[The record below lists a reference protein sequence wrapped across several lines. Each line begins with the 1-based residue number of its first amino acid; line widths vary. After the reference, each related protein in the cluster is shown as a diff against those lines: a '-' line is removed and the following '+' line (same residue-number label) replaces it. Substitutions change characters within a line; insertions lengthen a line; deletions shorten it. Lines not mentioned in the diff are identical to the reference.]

1 MAPAGSACDNMLWW
15 RMKTFRERVS
25 IYSETTIG
33 KVILPMCVE
42 ESPFELDI
50 RRIVTDS
57 DLDGVVTGAILRRW
71 WSDAD
76 VIFGHPGELRAGVFD
91 GVIDRFTAVCD
102 LPLHH
107 NCGLSI
113 DHHQSNKPEEDI
125 GDSMII
131 WRESPSAARIAYD
144 VFSERVDLS
153 DFESLLGWVDKLD
166 SGGISQEEYLSDNPV
181 LWLSRVI
188 DAGEGVAMKVL
199 EFLQEGVPVD
209 EILSDSEVSE
219 MILEKK
225 REMGVLVSTIR
236 DGMVIEDRMAIVRL
250 DGTGIRSNGYQVTAM
265 AGDKCDACMVIHG
278 DLGASFGEGE
288 SYPVSASFYT
298 NSFLH
303 PDGGIYD
310 LTALATRFDS
320 DGGGHANACGCR
332 IKPIEQLEV
341 ADREVSGEDISR
353 NIAAWLQM
361 WSER

>member
-1 MAPAGSACDNMLWW
+1 MDVAEGVFDL
-15 RMKTFRERVS
+15 
-25 IYSETTIG
+25 G
-33 KVILPMCVE
+33 
-42 ESPFELDI
+42 I

-71 WSDAD
+71 WTDAE

-91 GVIDRFTAVCD
+91 EMIDRWTAICD
-102 LPLHH
+102 LPMHR

-113 DHHQSNKPEEDI
+113 DHHQSNKPEEDVR
-125 GDSMII
+125 GPMII
-131 WRESPSAARIAYD
+131 WRDSPSAARIAYD
-144 VFSERVDLS
+144 VFSKQVGLD
-153 DFESLLGWVDKLD
+153 DFQSLLVWVDKLD
-166 SGGISQEEYLSDNPV
+166 SGAISHEEYLSDSPV

-199 EFLQEGVPVD
+199 EQLQEGHAVD
-209 EILSDSEVSE
+209 QILSDPKISEIV
-219 MILEKK
+219 IEKK
-225 REMGVLVSTIR
+225 REMGVLIGAIR
-236 DGMVIEDRMAIVRL
+236 DSMQIEDRMAIVRL

-278 DLGASFGEGE
+278 EVGASFGDGE
-288 SYPVSASFYT
+288 SYPASASFYT

-303 PDGGIYD
+303 RSGGIYD
-310 LTALATRFDS
+310 LTALATRFDP

-332 IKPIEQLEV
+332 IKPIEELEV
-341 ADREVSGEDISR
+341 ADREISKDDVSR

>member
-1 MAPAGSACDNMLWW
+1 VNLFLD
-15 RMKTFRERVS
+15 
-25 IYSETTIG
+25 SETTIG
-33 KVILPMCVE
+33 VAICPMVVAE
-42 ESPFELDI
+42 GVFELGI

-57 DLDGVVTGAILRRW
+57 DLDGVVTAAILRRW
-71 WSDAD
+71 WTDAD

-91 GVIDRFTAVCD
+91 GVIDRSTAVCD
-102 LPLHH
+102 LPMHR

-113 DHHQSNKPEEDI
+113 DHHQSNKPE
-125 GDSMII
+125 GDVGESMII
-131 WRESPSAARIAYD
+131 WRESPSAARIAYE

-153 DFESLLGWVDKLD
+153 DLEDLLGWVDKLD
-166 SGGISQEEYLSDNPV
+166 SGAISHEEYLSDSPV

-199 EFLQEGVPVD
+199 EHLQEGHSVNQ
-209 EILSDSEVSE
+209 ILSDSEISE
-219 MILEKK
+219 IIIDKK
-225 REMGVLVSTIR
+225 REMGVLITAIR
-236 DGMVIEDRMAIVRL
+236 DSMLIEDRMAIVRL

-278 DLGASFGEGE
+278 ELGAAFGDGE
-288 SYPVSASFYT
+288 NYPVSASFYT

-303 PDGGIYD
+303 RSGGIYD
-310 LTALATRFDS
+310 LTALATRFDR

-332 IKPIEQLEV
+332 IKPIEDSEL
-341 ADREVSGEDISR
+341 ADREVSKDDISR

>member
-1 MAPAGSACDNMLWW
+1 MVVA
-15 RMKTFRERVS
+15 ERVFDL
-25 IYSETTIG
+25 E
-33 KVILPMCVE
+33 
-42 ESPFELDI
+42 I

-57 DLDGVVTGAILRRW
+57 DLDGVVTAAILRRW
-71 WSDAD
+71 WTDAD

-91 GVIDRFTAVCD
+91 GVIDRQTAVCD
-102 LPLHH
+102 LPMHRD
-107 NCGLSI
+107 CGLSI
-113 DHHQSNKPEEDI
+113 DHHQSNIPEGGV

-153 DFESLLGWVDKLD
+153 DLKDLLEWVDKLD
-166 SGGISQEEYLSDNPV
+166 SGAISHEEYLSDSPV

-199 EFLQEGVPVD
+199 EHLQEGHSVSQ
-209 EILSDSEVSE
+209 ILSDSELSE
-219 MILEKK
+219 IIIDKK
-225 REMGVLVSTIR
+225 REMGVLIAAIR
-236 DGMVIEDRMAIVRL
+236 DSMLIEDRMAIVRL

-278 DLGASFGEGE
+278 ELGAEFGDGE

-303 PDGGIYD
+303 RSGGIYD
-310 LTALATRFDS
+310 LTALATRFDQ

-332 IKPIEQLEV
+332 IKPIEDLEL
-341 ADREVSGEDISR
+341 ADRDVSNDDISR

>member
-1 MAPAGSACDNMLWW
+1 MLRW
-15 RMKTFRERVS
+15 RMKTFRESVS
-25 IYSETTIG
+25 IIRNHHWCG
-33 KVILPMCVE
+33 HLPIDVE
-42 ESPFELDI
+42 EDPFDLEI

-71 WSDAD
+71 WTDAN

-91 GVIDRFTAVCD
+91 EVIDRWTAVCD
-102 LPLHH
+102 LPMHRS
-107 NCGLSI
+107 CGLSI
-113 DHHQSNKPEEDI
+113 DHHQSNKPDGDA

-153 DFESLLGWVDKLD
+153 DFESLLEWVDKLD
-166 SGGISQEEYLSDNPV
+166 SGAISHEEYLADSPV

-199 EFLQEGVPVD
+199 EFLQQGVPVD
-209 EILSDSEVSE
+209 QILSDSEISE
-219 MILEKK
+219 IIIHKK
-225 REMGVLVSTIR
+225 REMGVLITAIR
-236 DGMVIEDRMAIVRL
+236 DSMLIEDRMAIVRL
-250 DGTGIRSNGYQVTAM
+250 EGTGVRSNGYQVTAM

-278 DLGASFGEGE
+278 ELGATFGEGD

-303 PDGGIYD
+303 RSGGIYD
-310 LTALATRFDS
+310 LTALATRFDP

-332 IKPIEQLEV
+332 IKPIDGLGVE
-341 ADREVSGEDISR
+341 DRGVSEDDIGR
-353 NIAAWLQM
+353 NIVAWLQM

>member
-1 MAPAGSACDNMLWW
+1 MAEGVYDL
-15 RMKTFRERVS
+15 E
-25 IYSETTIG
+25 
-33 KVILPMCVE
+33 
-42 ESPFELDI
+42 I
-50 RRIVTDS
+50 RRIITDS

-71 WSDAD
+71 WTDAD

-91 GVIDRFTAVCD
+91 EMIDCCTAICD
-102 LPLHH
+102 LPMHR

-113 DHHQSNKPEEDI
+113 DHHQSNKPEENV

-131 WRESPSAARIAYD
+131 WRDSPSAARIAYD

-153 DFESLLGWVDKLD
+153 DFEDLLGWVDKLD
-166 SGGISQEEYLSDNPV
+166 SGGISHEEYLSDSPV

-199 EFLQEGVPVD
+199 ERLQEGQSV
-209 EILSDSEVSE
+209 EQILADSEISE
-219 MILEKK
+219 IVFEKK
-225 REMGVLVSTIR
+225 REMGVLIAAIR
-236 DGMVIEDRMAIVRL
+236 DSMLIEDRMAIVRL
-250 DGTGIRSNGYQVTAM
+250 DGTGARSNGYQVTAM
-265 AGDKCDACMVIHG
+265 AGDNCDACMVIHG
-278 DLGASFGEGE
+278 DVGAAFGDGE

-303 PDGGIYD
+303 RSGGIYD
-310 LTALATRFDS
+310 LTALATRFDP

-332 IKPIEQLEV
+332 IKPIEDLEL
-341 ADREVSGEDISR
+341 ADRGISADDISS

>member
-1 MAPAGSACDNMLWW
+1 
-15 RMKTFRERVS
+15 MKVFL
-25 IYSETTIG
+25 ISETTIG
-33 KVILPMCVE
+33 VGHLPIGVAE
-42 ESPFELDI
+42 GPFDLEI
-50 RRIVTDS
+50 KSIVTDS

-71 WSDAD
+71 WTDAN

-91 GVIDRFTAVCD
+91 EVIDRRTAVCD
-102 LPLHH
+102 LPVHR

-113 DHHQSNKPEEDI
+113 DHHQSNKPDGDA

-153 DFESLLGWVDKLD
+153 DFESLLEWVDKLD
-166 SGGISQEEYLSDNPV
+166 SGAISHEEYLADSPV

-209 EILSDSEVSE
+209 QILSDSEISE
-219 MILEKK
+219 IIIDKK
-225 REMGVLVSTIR
+225 REMGILIAAIR
-236 DGMVIEDRMAIVRL
+236 DSMLIEDRMAIVRL
-250 DGTGIRSNGYQVTAM
+250 EGTGVRSNGYQVTAM

-278 DLGASFGEGE
+278 ELGATFGEGD

-303 PDGGIYD
+303 RSGGIYD
-310 LTALATRFDS
+310 LTALATRFDP

-332 IKPIEQLEV
+332 IKPIDDLGVE
-341 ADREVSGEDISR
+341 DRVVSKDDIGR
-353 NIAAWLQM
+353 NIDAWLQM

>member
-1 MAPAGSACDNMLWW
+1 MAEDL
-15 RMKTFRERVS
+15 FDLE
-25 IYSETTIG
+25 
-33 KVILPMCVE
+33 
-42 ESPFELDI
+42 I

-71 WSDAD
+71 WADAD

-91 GVIDRFTAVCD
+91 EVIDRWTAVCD
-102 LPLHH
+102 LPMHH
-107 NCGLSI
+107 SCGLSI
-113 DHHQSNKPEEDI
+113 DHHQSNKPDGDA

-153 DFESLLGWVDKLD
+153 DFENLLEWVDKLD
-166 SGGISQEEYLSDNPV
+166 SGAISHEEYLSDRPV

-199 EFLQEGVPVD
+199 EFLQEGVSV
-209 EILSDSEVSE
+209 EQILSDSEISE
-219 MILEKK
+219 IIIDKK
-225 REMGVLVSTIR
+225 KEMGILIATIR
-236 DGMVIEDRMAIVRL
+236 DSMLIEDRMAIVRL
-250 DGTGIRSNGYQVTAM
+250 DGTGIRSNGYQVTAL

-278 DLGASFGEGE
+278 DLGATFGDGDN
-288 SYPVSASFYT
+288 YPVSASFYT

-303 PDGGIYD
+303 RSGGIYD
-310 LTALATRFDS
+310 LTALATRFDQ

-332 IKPIEQLEV
+332 IKPIDGLEV
-341 ADREVSGEDISR
+341 ADRGISKDDIAR
-353 NIAAWLQM
+353 NIGTWLQM

>member
-1 MAPAGSACDNMLWW
+1 
-15 RMKTFRERVS
+15 MKTFRESVS
-25 IYSETTIG
+25 NIRNHHWCG
-33 KVILPMCVE
+33 HLPKDVAE
-42 ESPFELDI
+42 EPFDLEI

-71 WSDAD
+71 WTDAN

-91 GVIDRFTAVCD
+91 EVIDRWTAVCD
-102 LPLHH
+102 LPMHRS
-107 NCGLSI
+107 CGLSI
-113 DHHQSNKPEEDI
+113 DHHQSNKPDGDA

-131 WRESPSAARIAYD
+131 WRDSPSAARIAYD

-166 SGGISQEEYLSDNPV
+166 SGAISHEEYLADSPV

-199 EFLQEGVPVD
+199 EFLQQGVPVD
-209 EILSDSEVSE
+209 QILSDSDISE
-219 MILEKK
+219 IIIHKK
-225 REMGVLVSTIR
+225 REMEVLITAIR
-236 DGMVIEDRMAIVRL
+236 DSMLIEDRMAIVRL
-250 DGTGIRSNGYQVTAM
+250 EGTGIRSNGYQVTAM

-278 DLGASFGEGE
+278 ELGATFGEGD

-303 PDGGIYD
+303 RSGGIYD
-310 LTALATRFDS
+310 LTALATRFDP

-332 IKPIEQLEV
+332 IKPIDGLSV
-341 ADREVSGEDISR
+341 ADRGISEDDIAR
-353 NIAAWLQM
+353 NIGAWLQM